1 MTDALRPGDPVSRIP
16 GVTPSSAR
24 KLAEDGCATVADLL
38 LHVPFRYEDR
48 TAFARIGDL
57 REGQTAAVSGKV
69 VGQRLVRTRR
79 RGFTILEAAIDD
91 GTGTLPVVWYNRP
104 YLARALTG
112 GRRAVLYGEATR
124 DRRGLAMKNP
134 EHEIFDADET
144 DDPVHMGRVVGIYR
158 KLGGLGGK
166 WQRGAIHRALAAL
179 APGFRAAG
187 EPAALLRALKTVHFP
202 PARGFA
208 AAAARARQ
216 ALAREELL
224 LFFDR
229 IEGRREARAATPVP
243 PWSWTPETARRLTA
257 LLPFTLTASQKEAMR
272 EIAADFR
279 RGAPMARLLQGDV
292 GSGKTAVAVLA
303 ALLAIENGAQAA
315 LMAPTEILAEQH
327 AQTIG
332 RWLAGTRYRPALLT
346 GRTPAAARRELQAA
360 LREGRID
367 LLIGTHALVE
377 SPVRFAN
384 LGLVV
389 VDEQH
394 RFGVEHRA
402 KLSRKAA
409 RPHVLV
415 LSATP
420 IPRSL
425 AWTLFGDLDTT
436 RLTEKPAGRA
446 PVRTFVREP
455 ARRAAVL
462 AFLAERLAAGER
474 AYVVVPAIDES
485 ERELAAVERTAADVR
500 RAIPD
505 ARVETLHG
513 KHPPDRRRDAMAA
526 FASGAAN
533 VLVATT
539 VIEVGIDVPEATVML
554 VENADRFGLSQL
566 HQLRGR
572 IGRGSRPSWCIL
584 FVAEDAGEEARRR
597 LAILEKSADGFRI
610 AERDL
615 ELRGPGDLLGARQS
629 GLPQFRVADPV
640 RDARQLP
647 AIRDEARSRRARGE
661 SLASDLFPSGGE
673 APPRVIEPPGE

>member
-1 MTDALRPGDPVSRIP
+1 
-16 GVTPSSAR
+16 
-24 KLAEDGCATVADLL
+24 
-38 LHVPFRYEDR
+38 
-48 TAFARIGDL
+48 
-57 REGQTAAVSGKV
+57 
-69 VGQRLVRTRR
+69 
-79 RGFTILEAAIDD
+79 
-91 GTGTLPVVWYNRP
+91 
-104 YLARALTG
+104 
-112 GRRAVLYGEATR
+112 
-124 DRRGLAMKNP
+124 MKNP
-134 EHEIFDADET
+134 EHEIFDAAEA
-144 DDPVHMGRVVGIYR
+144 DDPIHMGRVVGVYR

-166 WQRGAIHRALAAL
+166 WQRAAIHRALAAL
-179 APGFRAAG
+179 APDFRAAG
-187 EPAALLRALKTVHFP
+187 DPAALHRALRTVHFP
-202 PARGFA
+202 PTRAFPA
-208 AAAARARQ
+208 AVSRARQ
-216 ALAREELL
+216 LLAREELL
-224 LFFDR
+224 LFLDR
-229 IEGRREARAATPVP
+229 IEARREARAAMDAPA
-243 PWSWTPETARRLTA
+243 WSWTPETARRLA
-257 LLPFTLTASQKEAMR
+257 SLLPFPLTGSQKEAMR
-272 EIAADFR
+272 EIGSDFR

-327 AQTIG
+327 ADTIG
-332 RWLAGTRYRPALLT
+332 EWLAGSRYRPALLT
-346 GRTPAAARRELQAA
+346 GRTTAAQRRELQAA

-367 LLIGTHALVE
+367 LLIGTHALIE
-377 SPVRFAN
+377 GPVRFAN

-402 KLSRKAA
+402 RLSRKAV

-446 PVRTFVREP
+446 PIRTFVREP
-455 ARRAAVL
+455 ARRPAVL
-462 AFLAERLAAGER
+462 AFLGERLAAGER

-485 ERELAAVERTAADVR
+485 DRELAAVERTANEVR
-500 RAIPD
+500 RAVPA

-513 KHPPDRRRDAMAA
+513 KHPADRRRSAMAA

-539 VIEVGIDVPEATVML
+539 VIEVGIDVAEATVMI

-572 IGRGSRPSWCIL
+572 IGRGPRPSWCIL
-584 FVAEDAGEEARRR
+584 FVSDDAGDDARGR
-597 LAILEKSADGFRI
+597 LAILEKSSDGFRI

-629 GLPQFRVADPV
+629 GMPQFRVADPV
-640 RDARQLP
+640 RDARLLP
-647 AIRDEARSRRARGE
+647 AIRDEVRARRARGE
-661 SLASDLFPSGGE
+661 TLASDLFPPARG
-673 APPRVIEPPGE
+673 APSAVIETPDR

>member
-16 GVTPSSAR
+16 GITPSSAR
-24 KLAEDGCATVADLL
+24 KLAEDGCAHVADLL

-48 TAFARIGDL
+48 TAFARIADL
-57 REGQTAAVSGKV
+57 KEGSAAVVSGKI

-91 GTGTLPVVWYNRP
+91 GTGTLPVVWFNRP
-104 YLARALTG
+104 YLAKALAD
-112 GRRAVLYGEATR
+112 GRRAVLYGEAVGE
-124 DRRGLAMKNP
+124 RRGLVMKNP
-134 EHEIFDADET
+134 EHEIFDAAEA
-144 DDPVHMGRVVGIYR
+144 DDPIHMGRVVGIYR

-166 WQRGAIHRALAAL
+166 WQRGAIHRALDVL
-179 APGFRAAG
+179 GSDFRAAG
-187 EPAALLRALKTVHFP
+187 DPAALRRALETVHFP

-208 AAAARARQ
+208 AAASRARQ
-216 ALAREELL
+216 LLAREELL
-224 LFFDR
+224 LFIDR
-229 IEGRREARAATPVP
+229 IEARREARAATLAPA
-243 PWSWTPETARRLTA
+243 WSWTPETARRLTS
-257 LLPFTLTASQKEAMR
+257 LLPFPLTRSQKDAMR
-272 EIAADFR
+272 EIASDFR

-327 AQTIG
+327 ADTIG

-346 GRTPAAARRELQAA
+346 GRTPAAQRRELQAA

-367 LLIGTHALVE
+367 LLIGTHALIE
-377 SPVRFAN
+377 GPVRFAN

-402 KLSRKAA
+402 KLSRKAV

-425 AWTLFGDLDTT
+425 AWTLLGDLDTT

-462 AFLAERLAAGER
+462 AFLAERLAAGAR
-474 AYVVVPAIDES
+474 AY
-485 ERELAAVERTAADVR
+485 
-500 RAIPD
+500 
-505 ARVETLHG
+505 
-513 KHPPDRRRDAMAA
+513 
-526 FASGAAN
+526 
-533 VLVATT
+533 
-539 VIEVGIDVPEATVML
+539 
-554 VENADRFGLSQL
+554 
-566 HQLRGR
+566 
-572 IGRGSRPSWCIL
+572 
-584 FVAEDAGEEARRR
+584 
-597 LAILEKSADGFRI
+597 
-610 AERDL
+610 
-615 ELRGPGDLLGARQS
+615 
-629 GLPQFRVADPV
+629 
-640 RDARQLP
+640 
-647 AIRDEARSRRARGE
+647 
-661 SLASDLFPSGGE
+661 
-673 APPRVIEPPGE
+673 